1 MRKNQ
6 GDKEIKQD
14 VSAASEQK
22 QASDPFRSSASSI
35 EDAFEEELS
44 FGLASS
50 RPQPSEE
57 PAIRESSIQDS
68 EEPAL
73 RKSAIQHPSQDPF
86 DSEIELGSIDEAA
99 PIRAAAIRRPQI
111 NFAAAYDEAQQSGA
125 LEGPDEAAGDHELA
139 ARARVERESETTAA
153 SADDERNTET
163 STSSEDLRTSNE
175 PSESANEERDTPSSE
190 ASVETGVERK
200 STSRPPR
207 SRIVR
212 SVSSIN
218 PLELSEIEAPTH
230 SIQTPV
236 PRVDDILPKRVSN
249 DRRESESRAES
260 SHAIRKTGQAK
271 RNKTQSKPSHG
282 PSTLKQFF
290 TARIAGLLLLTSACF
305 ELLLVLVWAS
315 IPDGLY
321 GLDKAGFS
329 GSIIATALTQIFL
342 VLVPSVLIVSL
353 RKIKW
358 EQIIGQS
365 EISFTLGLL
374 SFMLGIPAGLFLHS
388 ANNILMYVLT
398 RLDILVPE
406 ANLPGIIIP
415 DEIIAWP
422 LLLIVTVL
430 APAVF
435 EELMFRGIILPH
447 MASSGYQ
454 RSALVL
460 SAIAFALF
468 HDDPLFWLAPLGAGL
483 ILGFIRLKAD
493 TLYSPILTH
502 ASMNLSILVV
512 SRYLPAFSSQSILA
526 MGRQSAEF
534 FFANLILLI
543 IMGLLLMPLFVLL
556 SRVTEDSVELFEEDG
571 QVKKNSSRKRVFF
584 IEKNTEA
591 TDFSKIS
598 HASLKQANPYT
609 DVFYWLACI
618 ILLTYLLSNYFII

>member
-44 FGLASS
+44 FGLPSP

-57 PAIRESSIQDS
+57 PLIRESSIQDS
-68 EEPAL
+68 EEPAI
-73 RKSAIQHPSQDPF
+73 RKSTLQRSSQDHF
-86 DSEIELGSIDEAA
+86 DSEIEADSLHET
-99 PIRAAAIRRPQI
+99 PQPQRAVLRRPQI
-111 NFAAAYDEAQQSGA
+111 NFAASFDEAVESEKTKPKVENEPQDRTHEA
-125 LEGPDEAAGDHELA
+125 HDRIDEVRKAEISAASDSATAEA
-139 ARARVERESETTAA
+139 SASETTATVA
-153 SADDERNTET
+153 GVR
-163 STSSEDLRTSNE
+163 R
-175 PSESANEERDTPSSE
+175 
-190 ASVETGVERK
+190 VETK
-200 STSRPPR
+200 ATARPPR

-218 PLELSEIEAPTH
+218 PLELSEIEAPAQ
-230 SIQTPV
+230 SIKTPV
-236 PRVDDILPKRVSN
+236 PRVDDILPKRISPN
-249 DRRESESRAES
+249 ERDSEDSIEAGRS
-260 SHAIRKTGQAK
+260 IRKSEQEPRTK
-271 RNKTQSKPSHG
+271 RKAESKPSSTDRQQSQNRANHA

-358 EQIIGQS
+358 EQITGQT
-365 EISFTLGLL
+365 EMSFTLGLL

-388 ANNILMYVLT
+388 ANNIVMYVLT

-512 SRYLPAFSSQSILA
+512 SRYLPAFSSQSILS
-526 MGRQSAEF
+526 MGRQSGEF

-618 ILLTYLLSNYFII
+618 ILLTYLLSNYFVI